1 MTTDF
6 PLQVCNLTKRFGAL
20 LAVDDLSFNVSR
32 GEIFGFLGPNGA
44 GKTTSINM
52 MVGLL
57 DPTSGNVFIEGQP
70 ILERRKCVQRLIG
83 VCPQENILWD
93 KLTCLEQL
101 EFIGVNYGMP
111 RRQARTRSAE
121 LLEALGL
128 AAKAKEL
135 AGRLSGGMKRR
146 LTLAT
151 ALIHD
156 PQIVFLD
163 EPEAGL
169 DPQSKVF
176 VREMIRLLAR
186 RKTVVL
192 TTHNMDEAE
201 RLADRVAV
209 IDRGRLLV
217 VDTPDTLKRQYGGGS
232 MLEIKLDAPPP
243 AEEPAL
249 QAALDCLKPF
259 FADTAAVNGLLTVR
273 GVDLAARLP
282 EVLQIIQAGG
292 LQIERIQMR
301 TSTLEDVFLSLTGKA
316 LRE

>member
-1 MTTDF
+1 MTTDE
-6 PLQVCNLTKRFGAL
+6 PLQVFNLTKRFGTT
-20 LAVDDLSFNVSR
+20 LAVDDLTLHVTR

-57 DPTSGNVFIEGQP
+57 DPTSGNVLIEGQS
-70 ILERRKCVQRLIG
+70 ILTQRNAAQRMIG

-101 EFIGVNYGMP
+101 EFVGVNYGFSN
-111 RRQARTRSAE
+111 QQTRKRGAE
-121 LLEALGL
+121 LLDALGL
-128 AAKAKEL
+128 TAKANEL

-146 LTLAT
+146 LNLAL
-151 ALIHD
+151 ALVHD

-169 DPQSKVF
+169 DPQSKVL
-176 VREMIRLLAR
+176 VRAMIHSLAHH
-186 RKTVVL
+186 KTVVL

-201 RLADRVAV
+201 RLADRVAI

-217 VDTPDTLKRQYGGGS
+217 VDTPAMLIRKHGGGS
-232 MLEIKLDAPPP
+232 VLDIELAAPQ
-243 AEEPAL
+243 ADSTTL
-249 QAALDCLKPF
+249 QPVLDCLKPHF
-259 FADTAAVNGLLTVR
+259 PDVQVVNGLLSVR
-273 GVDLAARLP
+273 AEDLPARLP
-282 EVLQIIQAGG
+282 EVLRIIQASGFQVG
-292 LQIERIQMR
+292 SIHMR
-301 TSTLEDVFLSLTGKA
+301 TNTLEDVFLSLTGRG

>member
-1 MTTDF
+1 MTTDY
-6 PLQVCNLTKRFGAL
+6 PLQVYNLTKRFGAT
-20 LAVDDLSFNVSR
+20 LAVDDLSLHVAR
-32 GEIFGFLGPNGA
+32 GEIFGFLGPNGS

-57 DPTSGNVFIEGQP
+57 DPTSGNVSIEGQS
-70 ILERRKCVQRLIG
+70 IITRRNAVQRMIG

-101 EFIGVNYGMP
+101 EFVGVNYGFSN
-111 RRQARTRSAE
+111 RQTRKRGAE

-128 AAKAKEL
+128 TAKANEL

-146 LTLAT
+146 LSLAL

-163 EPEAGL
+163 EPEASL
-169 DPQSKVF
+169 DPQSKVL
-176 VREMIRLLAR
+176 VRDTIRSLAH

-201 RLADRVAV
+201 RLADRVAI

-217 VDTPDTLKRQYGGGS
+217 VDTPDMLIRRYSGGS
-232 MLEIKLDAPPP
+232 VLDIELDAPQ
-243 AEEPAL
+243 AESTAL
-249 QAALDCLKPF
+249 QAMLDCLKPHF
-259 FADTAAVNGLLTVR
+259 PDVQVVNGLLSVR
-273 GVDLAARLP
+273 AVDLSTRLP
-282 EVLQIIQAGG
+282 EVLRTIQANGF
-292 LQIERIQMR
+292 QIGSIHMR
-301 TSTLEDVFLSLTGKA
+301 TNTLEDVFLSLTGRG

>member
-6 PLQVCNLTKRFGAL
+6 PLQIHNLTKRFGAT
-20 LAVDDLSFNVSR
+20 LAVDNLSLNVAR
-32 GEIFGFLGPNGA
+32 GEILGFLGPNGA
-44 GKTTSINM
+44 GKSTAINV

-57 DPTSGNVFIEGQP
+57 DPTSGDVLIDGQS
-70 ILERRKCVQRLIG
+70 IITQRNAVQHMIG

-101 EFIGVNYGMP
+101 EFVGVNYGFST
-111 RRQARTRSAE
+111 RQTRKRGVE

-128 AAKAKEL
+128 TAKANEL

-146 LTLAT
+146 LNLAL
-151 ALIHD
+151 ALVHD
-156 PQIVFLD
+156 PQIIFLD

-169 DPQSKVF
+169 DPQSKAL
-176 VREMIRLLAR
+176 VRDTIRSLAH

-201 RLADRVAV
+201 RLADRVAI

-217 VDTPDTLKRQYGGGS
+217 VDTPDELICQHGGGS
-232 MLEIKLDAPPP
+232 VLDIKLDTAPQ
-243 AEEPAL
+243 AESKASL
-249 QAALDCLKPF
+249 AVLDCLKPRF
-259 FADTAAVNGLLTVR
+259 PTVQVVNGLVSVR
-273 GVDLAARLP
+273 ALDLSARLP
-282 EVLQIIQAGG
+282 EVLRTIQANGF
-292 LQIERIQMR
+292 QIGNIHLC
-301 TSTLEDVFLSLTGKA
+301 TSTLEDVFLSQTGRG